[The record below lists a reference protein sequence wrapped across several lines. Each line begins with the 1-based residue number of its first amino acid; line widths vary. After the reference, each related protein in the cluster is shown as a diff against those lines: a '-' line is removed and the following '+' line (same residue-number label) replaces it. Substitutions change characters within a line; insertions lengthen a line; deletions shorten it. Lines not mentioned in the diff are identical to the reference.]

1 MITPELLARIN
12 ELARKKRTEG
22 LSPEELAEQQKLYE
36 IYLSAIRGQVSNLLD
51 NIEFV
56 DATPK
61 PTKPAKPKK
70 RYIQQ
75 ATINLDR
82 VYH

>member
-22 LSPEELAEQQKLYE
+22 LSPEELEEQKKLYE

-61 PTKPAKPKK
+61 PQQPAKPKK